1 MSFDLTAYHEK
12 EVNKNFEK
20 IESQIAKSSIC
31 ETEYLQKIM

>member
-20 IESQIAKSSIC
+20 IESQIAKSTIC
-31 ETEYLQKIM
+31 ENEYLQTII